1 MTDVYYKCTIIVVGG
16 GGVLQH
22 LEEEEEEAEP
32 PEKPLIKN
40 QQLLS
45 SPNRKTSSNQ
55 HQMEPLSRKFTILSK
70 IGEGGYG
77 NVYTVKKTGEHEKDS
92 NQIYALKVSAKP
104 IGHHNSQKYLDHL
117 LDEFFRPT
125 GSRCR
130 RILRIWL
137 CSRAAQIFWEFL
149 PQTPSLSLTQTM
161 TPYQFLGPYDDPR
174 ALK

>member
-1 MTDVYYKCTIIVVGG
+1 MTDVYYKCTSIVAGG

-104 IGHHNSQKYLDHL
+104 KGHHNFQKYLDYL
-117 LDEFFRPT
+117 LGEFFRGS

-130 RILRIWL
+130 RILRIWQY
-137 CSRAAQIFWEFL
+137 SHFAVFVKGRFPMF
-149 PQTPSLSLTQTM
+149 S
-161 TPYQFLGPYDDPR
+161 
-174 ALK
+174 K

>member
-1 MTDVYYKCTIIVVGG
+1 M
-16 GGVLQH
+16 QH

-104 IGHHNSQKYLDHL
+104 IGHHKFQKYLDYL
-117 LDEFFRPT
+117 LDEFFCASV
-125 GSRCR
+125 SRCR
-130 RILRIWL
+130 RIFRIFHYSHFAGFLLREDFQCFQNRRYNSQARKWIRSKGPDIRRL
-137 CSRAAQIFWEFL
+137 LDFLFSRLPFL
-149 PQTPSLSLTQTM
+149 KATSRYS
-161 TPYQFLGPYDDPR
+161 F
-174 ALK
+174 